1 MVSNNWL
8 LNNGMPMDAR
18 QAFLCGETPILHP
31 LSAARDR
38 DLIDGKQSTGS
49 RPEVSGFTA
58 PASGYLP
65 LTRL

>member
-18 QAFLCGETPILHP
+18 LAFLCSETPILHL

-38 DLIDGKQSTGS
+38 GSIQGKQSTQVG
-49 RPEVSGFTA
+49 TA
-58 PASGYLP
+58 SPGYLP
-65 LTRL
+65 QTRL

>member
-18 QAFLCGETPILHP
+18 LAFLCSETPILHQ

-38 DLIDGKQSTGS
+38 GSILGKQSTQVGTTS
-49 RPEVSGFTA
+49 P
-58 PASGYLP
+58 GYLP
-65 LTRL
+65 QTRL